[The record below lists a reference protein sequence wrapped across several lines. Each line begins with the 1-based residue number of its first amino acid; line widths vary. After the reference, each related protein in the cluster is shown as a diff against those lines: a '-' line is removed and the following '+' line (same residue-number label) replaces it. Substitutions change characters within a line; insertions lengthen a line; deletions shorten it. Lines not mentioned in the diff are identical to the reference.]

1 MYKFTAFWHYLAN
14 FHSKAGACMASDYV
28 NYILDLLEPLGGVD
42 AKRMFG
48 GHSINRHGISIGLLL
63 NDVLYLKVDDR
74 NQSDYEEYGSKP
86 FTYDRKDR
94 TIVVSNWEL
103 PQEVLEDADLFL
115 EWTEKSYQV
124 ALAKNK

>member
-1 MYKFTAFWHYLAN
+1 
-14 FHSKAGACMASDYV
+14 MASDYV